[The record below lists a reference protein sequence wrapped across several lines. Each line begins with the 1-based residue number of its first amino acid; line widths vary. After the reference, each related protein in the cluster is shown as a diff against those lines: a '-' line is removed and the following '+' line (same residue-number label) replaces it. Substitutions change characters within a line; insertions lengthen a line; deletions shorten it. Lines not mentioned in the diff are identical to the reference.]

1 MSTAITAAEKVD
13 GFTRRSMRKAQKQKR
28 SQGSSQFRSQSSQA
42 ELFPLP
48 QLKGK
53 FPATRGAAPRLAWGY
68 RCRGGRVT
76 FPGLSRVG
84 GWWSPVVSFWR
95 LLRAAITLGE
105 KHFPRS
111 FPPFNLLFCQRKKKG
126 RQLFLSNALS
136 DGVLPKHF
144 VVFTCFENLALDTIK
159 RSCLKVS
166 AFSHFF

>member
-126 RQLFLSNALS
+126 DSFSFQTLCRT
-136 DGVLPKHF
+136 G
-144 VVFTCFENLALDTIK
+144 
-159 RSCLKVS
+159 SCLNISLFSLVS
-166 AFSHFF
+166 RTLHLIRLSAPV